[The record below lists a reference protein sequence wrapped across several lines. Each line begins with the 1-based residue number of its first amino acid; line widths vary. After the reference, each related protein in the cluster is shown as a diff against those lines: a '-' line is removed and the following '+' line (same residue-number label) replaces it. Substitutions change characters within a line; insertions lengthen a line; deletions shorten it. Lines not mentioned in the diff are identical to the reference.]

1 MNSITTSLQP
11 SAKPRSRLRRPDART
26 WLATGQWLVTLLLCA
41 FLIVPVVMSIMAGLT
56 VNYFK
61 GVSSGLT
68 LRWLG
73 EVWTQYHSSVFLS
86 LEVAAATLLITL
98 LTGVPAGYVLARSK
112 TRLSRIIEEFLVLPI
127 ALPGLASAL
136 ALLVVYGGF
145 TMFRMS
151 VAFIVVGHVVFTLP
165 FMVRAVAAVCAS
177 SDLRTLEEGAASLGA
192 SFFRRF
198 VTIVL
203 PNARPGIVAG
213 ALAVL
218 TLSIGE
224 FNLTWMLHTPDTKT
238 LPVGLADTYA
248 SLRIE
253 IGSAYTI
260 LFFIMTMPL
269 LVAMQ
274 WLGVDA
280 TGQRSAAKKTH
291 RGTSFEVHQAMKL
304 ASVPITLTQCAKTFR
319 GTRVLEPLDLHID
332 AGETLVLLGPSG
344 CGKTT
349 TLRMIAGLETP
360 DAGGRIAFGDDDVTA
375 LPIEKRQVGM
385 VFQSYALFPNLTVR
399 GNISYGLKIKRV
411 PAETARQRVDELL
424 GMMRLTAHADKPID
438 QLSGGQRQRVALA
451 RALAV
456 QPRVLLLD
464 EPLTALD
471 ARLRDTLRSEMN
483 TLLRDLGITTVYVT
497 HDQAEAMELGDRIVV
512 MSAGRIEQIG
522 SPREIYYRPANRT
535 VAQFVGTINRLAGER
550 RDGMLST
557 TGGTVPLPAGSV
569 HANSA
574 HEIFFR
580 PEDAYLADPAHAQLR
595 GHIESTAF
603 LGERTRLTIGGAAPD
618 ALLIDVA
625 GRVELARGTPVGI
638 SIAQDALIA
647 LS

>member
-1 MNSITTSLQP
+1 
-11 SAKPRSRLRRPDART
+11 
-26 WLATGQWLVTLLLCA
+26 
-41 FLIVPVVMSIMAGLT
+41 
-56 VNYFK
+56 
-61 GVSSGLT
+61 
-68 LRWLG
+68 
-73 EVWTQYHSSVFLS
+73 
-86 LEVAAATLLITL
+86 
-98 LTGVPAGYVLARSK
+98 
-112 TRLSRIIEEFLVLPI
+112 
-127 ALPGLASAL
+127 
-136 ALLVVYGGF
+136 
-145 TMFRMS
+145 
-151 VAFIVVGHVVFTLP
+151 
-165 FMVRAVAAVCAS
+165 
-177 SDLRTLEEGAASLGA
+177 
-192 SFFRRF
+192 
-198 VTIVL
+198 
-203 PNARPGIVAG
+203 
-213 ALAVL
+213 
-218 TLSIGE
+218 
-224 FNLTWMLHTPDTKT
+224 
-238 LPVGLADTYA
+238 
-248 SLRIE
+248 
-253 IGSAYTI
+253 
-260 LFFIMTMPL
+260 
-269 LVAMQ
+269 
-274 WLGVDA
+274 
-280 TGQRSAAKKTH
+280 
-291 RGTSFEVHQAMKL
+291 MKL

-399 GNISYGLKIKRV
+399 GNIGYGLKIKRV

-483 TLLRDLGITTVYVT
+483 TLLRELGITTVYVT

-557 TGGTVPLPAGSV
+557 TGGAVPLPAGSAHV
-569 HANSA
+569 NSA

-603 LGERTRLTIGGAAPD
+603 LGERTRLTVGGAAPD

>member
-1 MNSITTSLQP
+1 
-11 SAKPRSRLRRPDART
+11 
-26 WLATGQWLVTLLLCA
+26 
-41 FLIVPVVMSIMAGLT
+41 
-56 VNYFK
+56 
-61 GVSSGLT
+61 
-68 LRWLG
+68 
-73 EVWTQYHSSVFLS
+73 
-86 LEVAAATLLITL
+86 
-98 LTGVPAGYVLARSK
+98 
-112 TRLSRIIEEFLVLPI
+112 
-127 ALPGLASAL
+127 
-136 ALLVVYGGF
+136 
-145 TMFRMS
+145 
-151 VAFIVVGHVVFTLP
+151 
-165 FMVRAVAAVCAS
+165 
-177 SDLRTLEEGAASLGA
+177 
-192 SFFRRF
+192 
-198 VTIVL
+198 
-203 PNARPGIVAG
+203 
-213 ALAVL
+213 
-218 TLSIGE
+218 
-224 FNLTWMLHTPDTKT
+224 
-238 LPVGLADTYA
+238 
-248 SLRIE
+248 
-253 IGSAYTI
+253 
-260 LFFIMTMPL
+260 
-269 LVAMQ
+269 
-274 WLGVDA
+274 
-280 TGQRSAAKKTH
+280 
-291 RGTSFEVHQAMKL
+291 MKL

-483 TLLRDLGITTVYVT
+483 TLLRELGITTVYVT

-557 TGGTVPLPAGSV
+557 TGGAVPLPVGSV

>member
-1 MNSITTSLQP
+1 
-11 SAKPRSRLRRPDART
+11 
-26 WLATGQWLVTLLLCA
+26 
-41 FLIVPVVMSIMAGLT
+41 
-56 VNYFK
+56 
-61 GVSSGLT
+61 
-68 LRWLG
+68 
-73 EVWTQYHSSVFLS
+73 
-86 LEVAAATLLITL
+86 
-98 LTGVPAGYVLARSK
+98 
-112 TRLSRIIEEFLVLPI
+112 
-127 ALPGLASAL
+127 
-136 ALLVVYGGF
+136 
-145 TMFRMS
+145 
-151 VAFIVVGHVVFTLP
+151 
-165 FMVRAVAAVCAS
+165 
-177 SDLRTLEEGAASLGA
+177 
-192 SFFRRF
+192 
-198 VTIVL
+198 
-203 PNARPGIVAG
+203 
-213 ALAVL
+213 
-218 TLSIGE
+218 
-224 FNLTWMLHTPDTKT
+224 
-238 LPVGLADTYA
+238 
-248 SLRIE
+248 
-253 IGSAYTI
+253 
-260 LFFIMTMPL
+260 
-269 LVAMQ
+269 
-274 WLGVDA
+274 
-280 TGQRSAAKKTH
+280 
-291 RGTSFEVHQAMKL
+291 MKL

-399 GNISYGLKIKRV
+399 GNIGYGLKIKRV

-471 ARLRDTLRSEMN
+471 ARLRDALRSEMN
-483 TLLRDLGITTVYVT
+483 TLLRELGITTVYVT

-550 RDGMLST
+550 RDGMLTT
-557 TGGTVPLPAGSV
+557 TGGAVPLPAGST

-603 LGERTRLTIGGAAPD
+603 LGERTRLTVGGAAPD

>member
-1 MNSITTSLQP
+1 
-11 SAKPRSRLRRPDART
+11 
-26 WLATGQWLVTLLLCA
+26 
-41 FLIVPVVMSIMAGLT
+41 
-56 VNYFK
+56 
-61 GVSSGLT
+61 
-68 LRWLG
+68 
-73 EVWTQYHSSVFLS
+73 
-86 LEVAAATLLITL
+86 
-98 LTGVPAGYVLARSK
+98 
-112 TRLSRIIEEFLVLPI
+112 
-127 ALPGLASAL
+127 
-136 ALLVVYGGF
+136 
-145 TMFRMS
+145 
-151 VAFIVVGHVVFTLP
+151 
-165 FMVRAVAAVCAS
+165 
-177 SDLRTLEEGAASLGA
+177 
-192 SFFRRF
+192 
-198 VTIVL
+198 
-203 PNARPGIVAG
+203 
-213 ALAVL
+213 
-218 TLSIGE
+218 
-224 FNLTWMLHTPDTKT
+224 
-238 LPVGLADTYA
+238 
-248 SLRIE
+248 
-253 IGSAYTI
+253 
-260 LFFIMTMPL
+260 
-269 LVAMQ
+269 
-274 WLGVDA
+274 
-280 TGQRSAAKKTH
+280 
-291 RGTSFEVHQAMKL
+291 MKL

-399 GNISYGLKIKRV
+399 GNIGYGLKIKRV

-471 ARLRDTLRSEMN
+471 ARLRDALRSEMN
-483 TLLRDLGITTVYVT
+483 TLLRELGITTVYVT

-512 MSAGRIEQIG
+512 MSAGCIEQIG

-550 RDGMLST
+550 RDGMLTT
-557 TGGTVPLPAGSV
+557 TGGAVPLPAGPA

>member
-1 MNSITTSLQP
+1 
-11 SAKPRSRLRRPDART
+11 
-26 WLATGQWLVTLLLCA
+26 
-41 FLIVPVVMSIMAGLT
+41 
-56 VNYFK
+56 
-61 GVSSGLT
+61 
-68 LRWLG
+68 
-73 EVWTQYHSSVFLS
+73 
-86 LEVAAATLLITL
+86 
-98 LTGVPAGYVLARSK
+98 
-112 TRLSRIIEEFLVLPI
+112 
-127 ALPGLASAL
+127 
-136 ALLVVYGGF
+136 
-145 TMFRMS
+145 
-151 VAFIVVGHVVFTLP
+151 
-165 FMVRAVAAVCAS
+165 
-177 SDLRTLEEGAASLGA
+177 
-192 SFFRRF
+192 
-198 VTIVL
+198 
-203 PNARPGIVAG
+203 
-213 ALAVL
+213 
-218 TLSIGE
+218 
-224 FNLTWMLHTPDTKT
+224 
-238 LPVGLADTYA
+238 
-248 SLRIE
+248 
-253 IGSAYTI
+253 
-260 LFFIMTMPL
+260 
-269 LVAMQ
+269 
-274 WLGVDA
+274 
-280 TGQRSAAKKTH
+280 
-291 RGTSFEVHQAMKL
+291 MKL

-319 GTRVLEPLDLHID
+319 GTRVLEPLDLHIG

-360 DAGGRIAFGDDDVTA
+360 DAGGQIAFGDENVTA

-399 GNISYGLKIKRV
+399 GNVGYGLKIKHV

-424 GMMRLTAHADKPID
+424 AMMRLTAHADKPID

-483 TLLRDLGITTVYVT
+483 TLLRELGITTVYVT

-550 RDGMLST
+550 RAGLLTT
-557 TGGTVPLPAGSV
+557 TGGAVPLPSDRV
-569 HANSA
+569 HASSDSDTQ
-574 HEIFFR
+574 EFFFR
-580 PEDAYLADPAHAQLR
+580 PEDAYLADPASAHLR
-595 GHIESTAF
+595 GSIESTAF

-625 GRVELARGTPVGI
+625 GRIELARGTPVGI